1 MWLLVYCN
9 ESKTYSVISSADLP
23 DSELGIG
30 AVVNVVQSAE
40 VVFMSPNRAI
50 CERQC
55 GVLKKTPSLFKPCG
69 SRPKLLH
76 SESVKKDVIESKL
89 DRIIAYLTS
98 FELRLQKLADRQL
111 RMERD
116 LSTLTGSSPGGDR
129 PAPPPLSTAPPK
141 LDVRDRSPAPPRVQK
156 TLTYPYRV
164 TRDTVDD
171 FYRTKRSATA
181 FARAIERELF
191 FDDADRD
198 VNLDKRANQGKVR
211 WLRDLVR
218 EWYPS
223 PTFSAEASLW
233 SACQIAIN
241 DYHRKK
247 RKASGSLTTVHDSA
261 LERPSASDSP
271 EWLEPP
277 PPKYS
282 RSDNDSPQVCRIT
295 PNTDF
300 DDMKVYATDLL

>member
-9 ESKTYSVISSADLP
+9 DSKTYSVINSADLP
-23 DSELGIG
+23 DYELEVG
-30 AVVNVVQSAE
+30 AMVNVVQSAE

-55 GVLKKTPSLFKPCG
+55 GVLKKTPSLYKPSA
-69 SRPKLLH
+69 SRPALLH
-76 SESVKKDVIESKL
+76 SESAQKDVIESKL

-98 FELRLQKLADRQL
+98 FELRLHKIADRQL

-116 LSTLTGSSPGGDR
+116 LATLTGSSPVGEH
-129 PAPPPLSTAPPK
+129 PAPPPLPPPPK
-141 LDVRDRSPAPPRVQK
+141 HDVRDRSPGLPRPSK
-156 TLTYPYRV
+156 TLTYPYRL
-164 TRDTVDD
+164 TREMVDD
-171 FYRTKRSATA
+171 FYRSKRSATA
-181 FARAIERELF
+181 FVRAIERELF
-191 FDDADRD
+191 LDEADRD
-198 VNLDKRANQGKVR
+198 VNLDKRSNQGKIQVR

-247 RKASGSLTTVHDSA
+247 RKATGMYSSNAESS
-261 LERPSASDSP
+261 LERPSYSDSP

-277 PPKYS
+277 PAKYA
-282 RSDNDSPQVCRIT
+282 REEDDDSPLIIT
-295 PNTDF
+295 PNDF